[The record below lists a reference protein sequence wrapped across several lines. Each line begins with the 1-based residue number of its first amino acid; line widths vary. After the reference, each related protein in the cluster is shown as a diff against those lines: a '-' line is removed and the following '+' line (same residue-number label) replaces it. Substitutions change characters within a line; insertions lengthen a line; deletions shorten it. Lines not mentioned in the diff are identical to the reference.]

1 MNELLRATSRSFYLT
16 MRILPGAIRPQIS
29 LAYLLARA
37 SDTIADTEIIP
48 AEKRL
53 KNLAQFRERILG
65 TTKAALNFGE
75 LAHHQSLPAE
85 KILLERCEVALQI
98 LSQFP

>member
-1 MNELLRATSRSFYLT
+1 MNPALNDLLKKTSRSFYLT
-16 MRILPGAIRPQIS
+16 MRILPGAIRLQIS

-65 TTKAALNFGE
+65 TTNVALDFGE
-75 LAHHQSLPAE
+75 LANQQSLPAE
-85 KILLERCEVALQI
+85 KILLERCE
-98 LSQFP
+98 